1 LPEDL
6 VPGWRRLTLS
16 AVRLLARY
24 FWLSFAAWIG
34 SIPLSAKYFHLFS
47 PVSAPAN
54 VIAVPLGTLALM
66 SNLGALICGTWLP
79 WATELFN
86 HAAWFFMTAMTEVSE
101 WATRI
106 PGSYFYV
113 REPSWF
119 SVILYY
125 AVLMAALSGWWNT
138 RRRKVFGLAVLVVIA
153 GVYFYRWERSRAEIE
168 LTVLP
173 LGGGHAVYVDAAGR
187 RDDWLVNSGNENA
200 AQFTLKSFLRAHG
213 VNRIQRL
220 ALTEGDVKDCGGT
233 KALNEAFGI
242 DELWTSGA
250 RFRSAIY
257 HDAVATFEAK
267 PGAHQFF
274 NADDTNGFWR
284 MLWPVET
291 NRLGRADDN
300 ALVLRGD
307 LGGARV
313 LLLSDLSRSAQSGLL
328 EAGADVRADI
338 VVAGLPDEGEPLS
351 DALLEA
357 IGPKVVVIADA
368 EFPATRR
375 ANQKLKDRLAQKNV
389 PVIYT
394 REAGAVKI
402 VADGAGWRLQ
412 TMAGQTFDGRR

>member
-1 LPEDL
+1 MRPFKHIGVDL
-6 VPGWRRLTLS
+6 DYQTV
-16 AVRLLARY
+16 
-24 FWLSFAAWIG
+24 
-34 SIPLSAKYFHLFS
+34 S
-47 PVSAPAN
+47 PD
-54 VIAVPLGTLALM
+54 GK
-66 SNLGALICGTWLP
+66 
-79 WATELFN
+79 F
-86 HAAWFFMTAMTEVSE
+86 
-101 WATRI
+101 
-106 PGSYFYV
+106 
-113 REPSWF
+113 
-119 SVILYY
+119 
-125 AVLMAALSGWWNT
+125 VL
-138 RRRKVFGLAVLVVIA
+138 IA
-153 GVYFYRWERSRAEIE
+153 GSSGGRQNLYLYPIDTSSGEPPVARQITSTA
-168 LTVLP
+168 LP
-173 LGGGHAVYVDAAGR
+173 K
-187 RDDWLVNSGNENA
+187 NA

-257 HDAVATFEAK
+257 HDAVATFETK

-274 NADDTNGFWR
+274 NVGDTNGFWR

-300 ALVLRGD
+300 ALVLCGD
-307 LGGARV
+307 LGGTRV

-328 EAGADVRADI
+328 EAGAEVRADI

-357 IGPKVVVIADA
+357 IGPMVVVIADA